1 MSIFDPGL
9 IAKKEGD
16 SCTDSQGRKGKV
28 HFPPFFCPPQ
38 REGEEAFGCAA
49 VMPQP
54 ICKVSQTS
62 QPLPVQDFDFFSSS
76 SRRTARQKRTL
87 TQQRT
92 DRTTFQEKARQLKLK
107 RASRKKSLTKRSRT

>member
-28 HFPPFFCPPQ
+28 HFPPFFCPQ
-38 REGEEAFGCAA
+38 AKEGEEQFGCAA

-54 ICKVSQTS
+54 ICKVSQS
-62 QPLPVQDFDFFSSS
+62 IQAVPVQDFDFFSST
-76 SRRTARQKRTL
+76 RKRTPRQSRVL
-87 TQQRT
+87 SQQRT
-92 DRTTFQEKARQLKLK
+92 DRATFQEKARQLKLK
-107 RASRKKSLTKRSRT
+107 RASRKKSLTTRRRR